1 MSLLKNALGMGRN
14 MADARMTEMVTI
26 GLFEDRTDP
35 VTLNPIRVLVEERY
49 SGKARVKYPSGA
61 VSNRSE
67 PSQVVAE
74 QDVMLS
80 IPTGS
85 PAAFEGDEVRVDAST
100 ADPSL
105 VGRAYGIK
113 GRPQAGQTTSH
124 RYPLKEL
131 S

>member
-1 MSLLKNALGMGRN
+1 MSLLTNALSMGRG
-14 MADARMTEMVTI
+14 MAEARMTETVTI
-26 GLFEDRTDP
+26 GLFDSGTDP
-35 VTLNPIRVLVEERY
+35 VTFDPIRVLVEERY

-61 VSNRSE
+61 VSDRSE
-67 PSQVVAE
+67 PAQVVAE
-74 QDVMLS
+74 QDLLLS

-85 PAAFEGDEVRVDAST
+85 PAAHEGDEVRVDSST
-100 ADPSL
+100 VDPSL
-105 VGRAYGIK
+105 VGRMYGIK